1 MAIGKLHRKA
11 DKKTTPIFGHF
22 TKLQIKMLFLQHT
35 QIYIY
40 ILILLPTLGCW
51 MPMELPKH
59 MPLPLPLPF
68 PFLSSRSNL
77 TTSLLIMY

>member
-1 MAIGKLHRKA
+1 MKMAIGKLHRKA

-40 ILILLPTLGCW
+40 ILILLPTLRCW
-51 MPMELPKH
+51 MSMELPKH
-59 MPLPLPLPF
+59 MPLPL